1 MQPNDALV
9 VFTPQ
14 RAAELTGLTRRQ
26 VDYWRKTL
34 LLQPSTDEQVSAHR
48 SVRLYDFMDMLAMMT
63 VAEMLR
69 RKVPLQRIRKVVNRA
84 MNLGYDRPLTQI
96 SFGVS
101 QQRGKKRK
109 RNADPEAGDTWEERE
124 RVVVVMTLADGSTV
138 GDDDMGQAIMPET
151 IDVEAIRAQLRRSTR
166 RDPAKA
172 GRTET
177 RRNTLGSKPVF
188 AGTRI
193 PVDTVKVYLAEG
205 VSDAEILAAFPSL
218 TTEDIRAVRS
228 AS

>member
-1 MQPNDALV
+1 MEPSDALV

-14 RAAELTGLTRRQ
+14 RAADLTGLSRRQ

-34 LLQPSTDEQVSAHR
+34 LLEPSTDEQVSPYR
-48 SVRLYDFMDMLAMMT
+48 SIRLYDFTDMLAMMT

-69 RKVPLQRIRKVVNRA
+69 RKVPLRRVRKVVNRA
-84 MNLGYDRPLTQI
+84 IDLGYDRPLTQI
-96 SFGVS
+96 RFGVS
-101 QQRGKKRK
+101 EQKGEK
-109 RNADPEAGDTWEERE
+109 RE
-124 RVVVVMTLADGSTV
+124 RVMVVMTLADGSTV
-138 GDDDMGQAIMPET
+138 GDDDMDQAIMPET
-151 IDVEAIRAQLRRSTR
+151 IDVEAIRAQLRRGAR
-166 RDPAKA
+166 RNPEQA

-193 PVDTVKVYLAEG
+193 PVATVQAYLAEG
-205 VSDAEILAAFPSL
+205 ISDAEILEAFPSL
-218 TTEDIRAVRS
+218 TTKDIHAVRS